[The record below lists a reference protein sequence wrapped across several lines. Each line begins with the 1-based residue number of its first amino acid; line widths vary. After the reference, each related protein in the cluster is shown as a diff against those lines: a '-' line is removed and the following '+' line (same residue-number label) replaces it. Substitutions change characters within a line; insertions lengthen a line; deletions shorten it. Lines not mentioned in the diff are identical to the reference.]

1 MASGRFNETLLQWI
15 WENLE
20 FDNNG
25 LMSESGESIRIIDT
39 GVLNHGS
46 GPDFLQACIRVDGIR
61 LYGHVELH
69 NHEQEWRRHGHQK
82 DENFNNVIL
91 HVILEGGGEDA
102 RTSDGYRPAVL
113 NLQRY
118 LSGPLYSL
126 LRAKSTKGL
135 PCGDYL
141 TVIHQEA
148 FERQVEIAHRQY
160 FTYKVDRL
168 VEAYDPHLPPSE
180 AWTRCLLHNVYSAL
194 GIPAN
199 REAMEELFE
208 DAYEE
213 MKTERGL
220 PEIRDML
227 MERAFSEEGE
237 RRYHWRRGGMRPGSL
252 PDKRVGEAAALHDA
266 VSQMGVRK
274 FLRGGT
280 DSWRELVGRIHKK
293 DLPGRS
299 RLGIIEHTVFLPAI
313 YLLGD
318 LFHSEELC
326 SQSFRI
332 WKNSTHIP
340 PKEVCRPFLKA
351 GYKLPSKIKKLGLA
365 HQYKRFC
372 RAGNCHKCE
381 VFKSAISS

>member
-1 MASGRFNETLLQWI
+1 MGSGRFNETLLQWI

-20 FDNNG
+20 FDHNG

-46 GPDFLQACIRVDGIR
+46 GPDFLHACILVDGIR

-69 NHEQEWRRHGHQK
+69 NHEREWCRHGHQE

-91 HVILEGGGEDA
+91 HVILESGGKA
-102 RTSDGYRPAVL
+102 AHTSDGYRPAVL
-113 NLQRY
+113 NLQGY
-118 LSGPLYSL
+118 LSVPLYRL

-141 TVIHQEA
+141 SLINQEA

-160 FTYKVDRL
+160 FNYKVDRL
-168 VEAYDPHLPPSE
+168 VEVYNPHLPPSE
-180 AWTRCLLHNVYSAL
+180 AWTRSLLRNLYSTL

-208 DAYEE
+208 DTFEE
-213 MKTERGL
+213 LKSGRSL
-220 PEIRDML
+220 PEIRSIL
-227 MERAFSEEGE
+227 EERAFSEEGE

-252 PDKRVGEAAALHDA
+252 PEKRVGEAAALHYA
-266 VSQMGVRK
+266 VSRMGVRE
-274 FLRGGT
+274 FLRSGT
-280 DSWRELVGRIHKK
+280 DSWGKLVGRVPKE

-299 RLGIIEHTVFLPAI
+299 RLGIIEYTVFLPAI

-318 LFHSEELC
+318 LFHSEHLC

-351 GYKLPSKIKKLGLA
+351 GFELPSKIKKLGLA